1 MAEAEEER
9 VDLLHA
15 WYLSLRE
22 EDAARERRQKAHAA
36 RLAEEARLAAADE
49 VRMRR
54 KLCCMV
60 PLFREDALRRF
71 LLHVHMRDQ
80 PSGLSLMM
88 MTLSFLKECVVRCD
102 DEPKGPQHWLERAG
116 LVDYGE
122 AYRGA
127 TGVAWQCNVRLPTVY
142 ALQLMAVH
150 LRSVYARHGSLAM
163 QEMPPAW
170 YVFGKR
176 SGAVTHA
183 RDCTRW
189 LQIDR
194 RRARAEACAF
204 LGAVY
209 ALCRTHLH
217 WELHVHVLDA
227 LLLCDPVAP
236 GDAVRAAHAD
246 CSR

>member
-9 VDLLHA
+9 ADLLHA

-22 EDAARERRQKAHAA
+22 EDAAQERRQKAHAA
-36 RLAEEARLAAADE
+36 RLAEEARLAAAE
-49 VRMRR
+49 EMRMRR

-71 LLHVHMRDQ
+71 LLRMRDQ
-80 PSGLSLMM
+80 PSALTLMM
-88 MTLSFLKECVVRCD
+88 TTPSFTKECVVRYNGA
-102 DEPKGPQHWLERAG
+102 KGPQHWLERAG
-116 LVDYGE
+116 LTGYGE
-122 AYRGA
+122 AYRSA
-127 TGVAWQCNVRLPTVY
+127 TGGAWQCSVKLPTVY

-150 LRSVYARHGSLAM
+150 LRSVYARHGSLAL
-163 QEMPPAW
+163 QGMPPAW
-170 YVFGKR
+170 YVFGK
-176 SGAVTHA
+176 SGALTHA
-183 RDCTRW
+183 QDCTAW

-194 RRARAEACAF
+194 RHARAEACAF

-227 LLLCDPVAP
+227 LLLCDPVAL
-236 GDAVRAAHAD
+236 GDAVRAAHAN